1 MARPKSKIDWSKVD
15 DMLEKQCEGTEIAG
29 ALGMHPNTFYN
40 RVQYEFDVGFSEYKQ
55 QKRESGKSLLRKKQ
69 FEVALEGNTTML
81 VWLGK
86 QYLQQTDKVQTED
99 KTETLF
105 DKWISQYETEPET
118 DTSPE
123 STESKD

>member
-1 MARPKSKIDWSKVD
+1 MPRPKTKIDWSRVD

-29 ALGMHPNTFYN
+29 ALGIHPDTFYE
-40 RVQYEFDVGFSEYKQ
+40 RVKEKHKVGFSEYKQ

-105 DKWISQYETEPET
+105 DKWISQYETEPEA
-118 DTSPE
+118 DTNSE